1 MCGSQR
7 STASSLV
14 PLHPNVLRQ
23 RLSLSLKFTE
33 SANWLEVLAQE
44 FTCNDR
50 HIMASFLGRIHIWVL
65 VSTQQTLD
73 QLGHLSRPQTPFRRL
88 VIPHN
93 RLLSGLQ
100 KLSNLF
106 PFSTGFQNLQVSS
119 PLGSVYVYPA
129 VTTKASQRTVPISGD
144 NHAPCL
150 RSSKS
155 T

>member
-50 HIMASFLGRIHIWVL
+50 HIMASFLGGIHIWVL

-73 QLGHLSRPQTPFRRL
+73 Q
-88 VIPHN
+88 
-93 RLLSGLQ
+93 
-100 KLSNLF
+100 
-106 PFSTGFQNLQVSS
+106 
-119 PLGSVYVYPA
+119 
-129 VTTKASQRTVPISGD
+129 
-144 NHAPCL
+144 
-150 RSSKS
+150 
-155 T
+155 